1 MDVKVY
7 SIKINGI
14 QEAIDQAKALS
25 EQLASIEARIEALDK
40 KVININIEAP
50 NAEALASAT
59 QTRSTYVRGQRTEI
73 TSQLQTEDK
82 LLKEI
87 ASTEEKISNARRNEY
102 NDLLA
107 QKDVLKEVTS
117 EAKERAAAER
127 LLLGN
132 YSNTMRGLKEE
143 LKDIKTV
150 MQTTDLGSDKFRE
163 LTTRAN
169 TLTQKLKDI
178 EASYGTF
185 GRNVGNYAQGVAA
198 GMSGLT
204 LQVAGVTREFDN
216 AKQALMALK
225 KERDTLAVKQD
236 QGLVLSEEELQR
248 FRELVQL
255 VPQLQS
261 SIQDAGRPMDALMDN
276 MESFVALASAGKGLS
291 AFFGLDGGKIDKTL
305 RDLMALQTALKGIQT
320 IARQIQEKQG
330 LGKYLG
336 GMLETSNKAIDAF
349 TNKLFG
355 LEKITQ
361 KAAQAEM
368 AQASATSA
376 VAVAEK
382 TATAGA
388 AAQTAANVGLT
399 TSMKASKA
407 AADALNFSLKALGIG
422 IALAAVA
429 IALEVIQ
436 KAVERIGD
444 AFDTAEKKAER
455 LKVRLDA
462 LHSNYAEL
470 LTYNNDMYNDKSLS
484 YNDYFLRQVKLINE
498 ELEKEI
504 RLRREAEDENIPTQY
519 GQVISAG
526 TEIDLEIE
534 KKVFDNIEQLREEWW
549 KLNEAFNAG
558 EDYYSR
564 WGKGLQDWLK
574 SIITTVGHTEAA
586 VKKTGEA
593 ILNDFAGRFKKALN
607 ELENAQEDLYFGIDG
622 AAARV
627 DNAKKKIKELHDEV
641 YNTSGRSIIDVLD
654 SIKEENVKNK
664 FQKIIDI
671 VKALRK
677 ELHADD
683 EDVKNFWHSISIDML
698 PPLEKALQQ
707 AQDKY
712 DEYKKQYGRT
722 AEEIAKLDKWLAN
735 EQARIRK
742 EYSKKN
748 AAANKKELE
757 DARKNQ
763 AELNKMRIAN
773 MREGL
778 SKIIKEIEEEKRER
792 LEKLT
797 KNSELYVET
806 EKYYD
811 KKIEDAKKKHAE
823 EMKKIEKDM
832 WETIYNMSLTN
843 YQKMAQLAEQESKI
857 GMDYFERMANNYVF
871 NASVGSSTYG
881 IQGKNTY
888 SKRTQKLLFG
898 FDAGEDKKM
907 FEDYKKLIDI
917 LREFETEQNNV
928 AIVKANA
935 NAKMAEAE
943 KNYKNLQES
952 AEEQLKKLEE
962 EKDFMLTED
971 YEKTKKI
978 WENEL
983 ILQGNALNELEKTYD
998 DEVAAAE
1005 EAATR
1010 KLDAYKKYKD
1020 ELSAIYSS
1028 EEDMAKANAIQQAII
1043 EENYTQ
1049 SVSNIFKQ
1057 RMTNVETYWAQRKEK
1072 EKGYAEDIFKQQVE
1086 LEKAEYQKRRRDA
1099 YNQAEQ
1105 LQKQADEAVKNG
1117 KMAEEK
1123 RNQIVEEAWKEH
1135 AKKEELL
1142 NKEHNKKLI
1151 ELEQDKNNKLKSVN
1165 AAYYQDALQELTDF
1179 QIAISNLESK
1189 QPVMNAW
1196 GIINLKETKKNNNE
1210 IRVAYEDLI
1219 KELREKK
1226 KKLNEDFKNGLI
1238 DRNVYES
1245 SLREID
1251 IFSADLGE
1259 KLDAIGTNFGDFWQ
1273 GVDTWLQEIGQAFNS
1288 IYSSLA
1294 TITDNYYQGE
1304 IDKQEEYIK
1313 KYEDMLDKQR
1323 EATQKYADS
1332 VESIE
1337 DELSN
1342 ARGARRQHLIDQ
1354 LNAEMAAQRASL
1366 AQEKQIEAEKQKAED
1381 KKKDLENEQ
1390 ARKRKK
1396 ADEIQAYINALMA
1409 VSMAMVNTWPIPAIP
1424 MVAMATAMGAAQVAA
1439 IKSQPTPTYGQGGKI
1454 EGEPHSR
1461 GGVKALV
1468 RGQYPVELE
1477 GQEYIIRKTTATK
1490 NVELL
1495 EYVNKSQRKLSLEDF
1510 IEFYSTKAKASV
1522 KASSP
1527 KAKYAEGG
1535 SVIPLLRNDVDLG
1548 NRLIEAFEDYAERPS
1563 VVQVVDILDGTQ
1575 RVNNVRVLAG
1585 LD

>member
-1 MDVKVY
+1 MGVKVY

-14 QEAIDQAKALS
+14 QEAIDQTKALS
-25 EQLASIEARIEALDK
+25 EQLASIEAKIEALDK

-87 ASTEEKISNARRNEY
+87 ASTEEKIANARRNEY

-150 MQTTDLGSDKFRE
+150 MQTTDLGSEKFRE

-248 FRELVQL
+248 FNELVQL
-255 VPQLQS
+255 VSQLQS

-305 RDLMALQTALKGIQT
+305 RDLMALQNALKGIQT

-388 AAQTAANVGLT
+388 AAQTAANVGLS
-399 TSMKASKA
+399 TSMKTAKV
-407 AADALNFSLKALGIG
+407 AADALGFSLKALGIG
-422 IALAAVA
+422 IALAGVA

-436 KAVERIGD
+436 KAVEKIGD
-444 AFDTAEKKAER
+444 GFDTAEKKAER

-504 RLRREAEDENIPTQY
+504 RLRREAEDENLPTQY

-534 KKVFDNIEQLREEWW
+534 KKVFDDIEQLREEWW

-574 SIITTVGHTEAA
+574 SIIITVGHTEAA
-586 VKKTGEA
+586 VQKTGEA
-593 ILNDFAGRFKKALN
+593 ILNDFAGRLKKALN
-607 ELENAQEDLYFGIDG
+607 ELEKAQEDLYYGVDG

-654 SIKEENVKNK
+654 SIKEENIRNK

-683 EDVKNFWHSISIDML
+683 EDVKNFWHSISLDML

-811 KKIEDAKKKHAE
+811 KKIEDARKKHAD
-823 EMKKIEKDM
+823 EMKRIEKDM

-843 YQKMAQLAEQESKI
+843 YQKMAQLSEQNANIE
-857 GMDYFERMANNYVF
+857 MNVFERQTTRDIYE
-871 NASVGSSTYG
+871 SSIGSSTYG

-888 SKRTQKLLFG
+888 STKTQGKLG
-898 FDAGEDKKM
+898 IVSTQNDEM
-907 FEDYKKLIDI
+907 TNDYKKFIDMM
-917 LREFETEQNNV
+917 REVETEVNKMKKT
-928 AIVKANA
+928 IVEADA
-935 NAKMAEAE
+935 EIAEAE
-943 KNYKNLQES
+943 EAFKKNNGMLEKED
-952 AEEQLKKLEE
+952 LEE
-962 EKDFMLTED
+962 LRKYYENRKEDAENHVLGLLQIAKD
-971 YEKTKKI
+971 YEY
-978 WENEL
+978 EL
-983 ILQGNALNELEKTYD
+983 INK
-998 DEVAAAE
+998 
-1005 EAATR
+1005 
-1010 KLDAYKKYKD
+1010 
-1020 ELSAIYSS
+1020 YSS
-1028 EEDMAKANAIQQAII
+1028 IEDAEKASTVMQALI
-1043 EENYTQ
+1043 EENY
-1049 SVSNIFKQ
+1049 SKSLDNIFKQ
-1057 RMTNVETYWAQRKEK
+1057 RMSSIEAYWAERKIKEK
-1072 EKGYAEDIFKQQVE
+1072 EAAEEIYKQQVE
-1086 LEKAEYQKRRRDA
+1086 LENAEYQKRRREA
-1099 YNQAEQ
+1099 YNQADQ
-1105 LQKQADEAVKNG
+1105 LQKQAEEAVKNG
-1117 KMAEEK
+1117 KMTEEK
-1123 RNQIVEEAWKEH
+1123 KNEIVEEVWKEH
-1135 AKKEELL
+1135 ALKEILITE
-1142 NKEHNKKLI
+1142 EHNNNLV
-1151 ELEQDKNNKLKSVN
+1151 ELEQKKTDKLKAVN
-1165 AAYYQDALQELTDF
+1165 SEYYQDALQELTDF

-1210 IRVAYEDLI
+1210 IRAAYSDLI
-1219 KELREKK
+1219 KELQEKK
-1226 KKLNEDFKNGLI
+1226 KNLNDDFKNGLL

-1273 GVDTWLQEIGQAFNS
+1273 GVDHWLQEIGQAFNS

-1390 ARKRKK
+1390 ARKKKK

-1527 KAKYAEGG
+1527 KAKYAQGG

-1575 RVNNVRVLAG
+1575 RVNNVRVMAG
-1585 LD
+1585 LTD

>member
-50 NAEALASAT
+50 NSEALASAT

-204 LQVAGVTREFDN
+204 IQVAGTTREFDN

-236 QGLVLSEEELQR
+236 QGLVLSEEELRR
-248 FRELVQL
+248 FNELVEI

-261 SIQDAGRPMDALMDN
+261 SIQDAGKPLDNLMDN

-291 AFFGLDGGKIDKTL
+291 AFFGLDGGEIDKTL
-305 RDLMALQTALKGIQT
+305 RDLLALQNALKGIQT

-361 KAAQAEM
+361 KATQAEM

-399 TSMKASKA
+399 TSMKASKV

-422 IALAAVA
+422 IALAGVA

-470 LTYNNDMYNDKSLS
+470 LSYNNDMYNDKSLS

-504 RLRREAEDENIPTQY
+504 RLRREAEDEKNIPTQY

-526 TEIDLEIE
+526 TEIDLVIE
-534 KKVFDNIEQLREEWW
+534 KKVFDDIEQLREEWW
-549 KLNEAFNAG
+549 KLNEAFSAG

-574 SIITTVGHTEAA
+574 SIMTTVGHTEAA
-586 VKKTGEA
+586 VQKTGEA

-607 ELENAQEDLYFGIDG
+607 ELENAQEDLYFGVDG

-654 SIKEENVKNK
+654 SIKEENVRNK

-683 EDVKNFWHSISIDML
+683 EDVKNFWHSISLDML
-698 PPLEKALQQ
+698 PPLEKALQE

-722 AEEIAKLDKWLAN
+722 AAEIAKLDKWLAN

-857 GMDYFERMANNYVF
+857 GMDNFERNSYSF
-871 NASVGSSTYG
+871 RSSVGASTYG

-888 SKRTQKLLFG
+888 SPRTQEKLG
-898 FDAGEDKKM
+898 IVSTQNDEMVK
-907 FEDYKKLIDI
+907 DYKKLIDVM
-917 LREFETEQNNV
+917 REYETEWNKLQTV
-928 AIVKANA
+928 EADA
-935 NAKMAEAE
+935 NAKIADAERVHMNTLE
-943 KNYKNLQES
+943 KIQK
-952 AEEQLKKLEE
+952 QLNKLEE
-962 EKDFMLTED
+962 EKDFMLTVDYETEKKMLED
-971 YEKTKKI
+971 YLRRE
-978 WENEL
+978 E
-983 ILQGNALNELEKTYD
+983 ASLEKLKAKYD
-998 DEVAAAE
+998 EEVKIARQAANE
-1005 EAATR
+1005 KINVYVDYER
-1010 KLDAYKKYKD
+1010 QLSEKYQH
-1020 ELSAIYSS
+1020 S
-1028 EEDMAKANAIQQAII
+1028 AKANAVLQALV
-1043 EENYTQ
+1043 EENY
-1049 SVSNIFKQ
+1049 SKSLNNIFKQ
-1057 RMTNVETYWAQRKEK
+1057 RMSAVEAYWAERKEK

-1117 KMAEEK
+1117 KMTEEK

-1210 IRVAYEDLI
+1210 IRTAYEDLI

-1273 GVDTWLQEIGQAFNS
+1273 GVDRWLQEIGQAFNS

-1304 IDKQEEYIK
+1304 IDKQEQYIE

-1366 AQEKQIEAEKQKAED
+1366 AQEKQIEAEKQKAEE

-1390 ARKRKK
+1390 ARKKKK